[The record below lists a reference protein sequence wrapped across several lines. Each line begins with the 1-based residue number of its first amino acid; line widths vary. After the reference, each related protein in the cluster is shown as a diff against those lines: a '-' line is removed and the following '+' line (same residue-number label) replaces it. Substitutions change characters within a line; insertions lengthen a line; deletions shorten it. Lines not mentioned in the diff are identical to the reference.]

1 MLYEYTNKERDLIQR
16 CFRTGNYNALRELPN
31 RLAPNEILKYARE
44 KQETN
49 INFANPN
56 KPKVNKLSGGGY
68 FDVYEWLSDP
78 YDQYLK
84 DMMKKQRED
93 KQAVQALHGSQ
104 NFVLGMDHYKCKF
117 TNLVFSNINFS
128 VYREIRRL
136 LCSPRR

>member
-56 KPKVNKLSGGGY
+56 KPKVNKLSGGGNY
-68 FDVYEWLSDP
+68 DVYEWLSDP

-84 DMMKKQRED
+84 EVKEKRVRD
-93 KQAVQALHGSQ
+93 KEVIKGIHGDTT
-104 NFVLGMDHYKCKF
+104 NFVLGMDSYKCK
-117 TNLVFSNINFS
+117 
-128 VYREIRRL
+128 
-136 LCSPRR
+136 